1 MTWKTPITLLVL
13 LGLLLAGAYVGWQS
27 VTSSDTTTKTDTT
40 TPTAPTCTA
49 KASLRPGQVLRA
61 KDIVVN
67 TYNASNRSGL
77 AGETLDA
84 LVAKGFKKGAAENAP
99 DRADVANV
107 TIWTDEATSPSVLL
121 VAKQFRGKVTIT
133 AGDALAPGVVIL
145 LGDNFTALRATAPL
159 RVKVRRN
166 TQGCTSTTSQ

>member
-13 LGLLLAGAYVGWQS
+13 LGFLLAGAYVGWQS

-40 TPTAPTCTA
+40 TPTAPTCTTV
-49 KASLRPGQVLRA
+49 SLRPGQVLRA
-61 KDIVVN
+61 KNIVVN
-67 TYNASNRSGL
+67 TYNASSRSGL

-84 LVAKGFKKGAAENAP
+84 LVAKGFKKGVAENAP

-107 TIWTDEATSPSVLL
+107 TIWTDDATSPSVRL

-145 LGDNFTALRATAPL
+145 LGDNFTALRAEAPL
-159 RVKVRRN
+159 RVKVRRD
-166 TQGCTSTTSQ
+166 TQGCTSTKGQ